1 VTSAPLD
8 AAQRDDRFTATIEAL
23 QLQLIQ
29 VKQDTAKLDT
39 RIIAS
44 TSTTPATS
52 QVTL

>member
-29 VKQDTAKLDT
+29 VKQDTAKLDKNH
-39 RIIAS
+39 RKHINYS
-44 TSTTPATS
+44 SNNFK
-52 QVTL
+52 L